1 VSKELLM
8 EGISE
13 ESMLMK
19 NTSGALVAAE
29 LKEHLPAL
37 QGNALRDEIRHN
49 QEKARRIQP
58 I

>member
-1 VSKELLM
+1 M